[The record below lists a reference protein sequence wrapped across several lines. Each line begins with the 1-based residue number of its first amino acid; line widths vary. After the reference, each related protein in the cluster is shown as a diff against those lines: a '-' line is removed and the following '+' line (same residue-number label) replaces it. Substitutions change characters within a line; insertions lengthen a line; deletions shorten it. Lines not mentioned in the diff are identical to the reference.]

1 MDPPP
6 FKIFITYLIIWFAW
20 LYAHDNLSKKQEI
33 NYAIKLDDILYNNV
47 SSTSFPFGSRD
58 VSDFTLY

>member
-6 FKIFITYLIIWFAW
+6 FKIFISYLIIWFAW

-33 NYAIKLDDILYNNV
+33 DYAIKLDDILYNNT
-47 SSTSFPFGSRD
+47 SSNSFPFGPREF
-58 VSDFTLY
+58 SDFNMV